1 MSLRNDNLKIVF
13 AGWVDA
19 LRRND
24 LEAIQRHLHPDAV
37 WQGLR
42 PDLVCGDRAAVL
54 DNVRQDQGWLPDV
67 TSIELRADGDQVL
80 FGVRSPDLVEVAGE
94 QLDEQIYEV
103 FTIADGLIVRMDEY
117 RTRDEAVEAMRL
129 RREALTAGP
138 ADLPR
143 TPPAPVDDLIPFVHV
158 ADVARSIQFYELL
171 GFAVN
176 DTHSVGEQLD
186 WASLS
191 HHDAKIMLAGAGEP
205 IDADDHA
212 VLFYLFTADLPGLQQ
227 HLRAHGHRAGPIHD
241 GSPGPAAEMRVRD
254 PDGYVLMIA
263 QRDA

>member
-1 MSLRNDNLKIVF
+1 MSLRNDNLRIVF

-24 LEAIQRHLHPDAV
+24 LAAIKQHLHPEVV

-42 PDLVCGDRAAVL
+42 PDLICGDRAAVL

-67 TSIELRADGDQVL
+67 ASIELFADGDQVL
-80 FGVRSPDLVEVAGE
+80 FGVHSPDLVEVAGE
-94 QLDEQIYEV
+94 TLDEQIYDV

-117 RTRDEAVEAMRL
+117 RTRERAVEAMQL
-129 RREALTAGP
+129 RREALAAAP
-138 ADLPR
+138 VDLSR
-143 TPPAPVDDLIPFVHV
+143 TPPAAVDELIPFVHV
-158 ADVARSIQFYELL
+158 ADVARSIAFYELL
-171 GFAVN
+171 GFAVD

-191 HHDAKIMLAGAGEP
+191 HGDARIMLAGAGDP
-205 IDADDHA
+205 IDAGDRA
-212 VLFYLFTADLPGLQQ
+212 VRFYLFTADLPGLQQ
-227 HLRAHGHRAGPIHD
+227 HLRAHGHRAGAIRD
-241 GSPGPAAEMRVRD
+241 GSPGPSAEMRVRD

-263 QRDA
+263 QLGA